1 MAEERVG
8 LSFLDFEIEIGQGE
22 AGEYS
27 VKVLRSPAGEAQ
39 ATLNLPFDNLQ
50 LERYQDKLQIAL
62 LRSAEKRRQ
71 MVSPE
76 EQVVQEFGG
85 KLFDVLLTGEVRSRY
100 DISQAQARQ
109 QGKGLRLKLRIQPP
123 ELAALPWEFLYDPRR
138 DGYVCLSANTP
149 VVRYLELPQPLPPL
163 AVEPP
168 LRILGML
175 AGPRD
180 ASCPALDVETEKARL
195 EQALLPLLRRGL
207 AELAWLSKGT
217 WQALQRSLRKGP
229 WHIFHFIGHGRYNPA
244 TGQGELAFE
253 DETGGLEAM
262 GASRLATLL
271 ADHQPLRLA
280 LLNACGGAQGGQED
294 IFSSTAATLV
304 RRGLP
309 AVLAMQYAITD
320 RAAIEIARAFYE
332 ALADGLP
339 VDAAVAETRKAL
351 KVSNEL
357 SLEWGTPVLYTH
369 APDGAL
375 FNLTSANRS
384 PVTQSLKYVSAP
396 LPALEERHY
405 QDGLE
410 AYRLG
415 DWLAAERN
423 FQAAI
428 DSNPDYRDAAVRLVQ
443 ARQQAQLAGLVAQ
456 AKQLHSA
463 QRWQAVLSIFEQIRA
478 IQPDYP
484 DPDGLFVSA
493 TRALAQ
499 KKAGQVKP
507 AVSTSSKSRKSL
519 GFWILGLL
527 GLVLVGGLAVWGVV
541 STLLGG
547 GDSPVT
553 ATAPAVALV
562 TTQTPVSPTP
572 QKASA
577 TSAPSP
583 TPSPAP
589 SLSSTETLPP
599 TFSSLLAE
607 RVDEKGITMKLV
619 PAGEFTMGGSID
631 ATVVECQKLY
641 FGNSCDPNNYMNQEP
656 AHQVYLGDY
665 YIDRTEVTNVSY
677 ARCVVDGACTSP
689 ITVTSFTRSSYYGN
703 PDFADYPVISVD
715 WEQAAAYCV
724 WRGAELPTEAQWEKA
739 ARGTDGRLYPWG
751 NSFDGTKAN
760 FCDQN
765 CPNAWAYKDWNDG
778 AADTAPV
785 GSYPAGASVYDV
797 MDLAGNVW
805 ELVRDWY
812 SGSYYNS
819 QKVWSNPFGPS
830 TGESRVLR
838 GGGWNGHGH
847 VMLVASRYKIA
858 PSSSSFQVGFRCARF
873 P

>member
-375 FNLTSANRS
+375 FNLMSANRS

-499 KKAGQVKP
+499 EQQQTKRADLHRRAASLLLSLQKATPDYPGIDRLLERAGAEQARQSERAAAKP
-507 AVSTSSKSRKSL
+507 PRRL
-519 GFWILGLL
+519 LPWILGLL
-527 GLVLVGGLAVWGVV
+527 GLGLVGMLLVWAALSGI
-541 STLLGG
+541 LGG
-547 GDSPVT
+547 GETT
-553 ATAPAVALV
+553 ATLPVIAVA
-562 TTQTPVSPTP
+562 TTPAPFTKTPLIPMDTPAPTP
-572 QKASA
+572 
-577 TSAPSP
+577 TW
-583 TPSPAP
+583 
-589 SLSSTETLPP
+589 
-599 TFSSLLAE
+599 LLNP
-607 RVDEKGITMKLV
+607 RVDEKGVTMALI
-619 PAGEFTMGGSID
+619 PAGQFLMGSPESDSLAGSD
-631 ATVVECQKLY
+631 ERPQ
-641 FGNSCDPNNYMNQEP
+641 
-656 AHQVYLGDY
+656 HRVYLDAF
-665 YIDRTEVTNVSY
+665 YIDMYEVTNARY
-677 ARCVVDGACTSP
+677 AQCVAAGGCTAPVGGS
-689 ITVTSFTRSSYYGN
+689 SSSTRSSYYGSVEYEN
-703 PDFADYPVISVD
+703 YPAIYVD
-715 WEQAAAYCV
+715 WDQASAYCT
-724 WRGAELPTEAQWEKA
+724 WRDGRLPTEAEWEKA
-739 ARGTDGRLYPWG
+739 ARGGLEGAKYPWG
-751 NSFDGTKAN
+751 DE
-760 FCDQN
+760 
-765 CPNAWAYKDWNDG
+765 
-778 AADTAPV
+778 APV
-785 GSYPAGASVYDV
+785 CTKEAKNGAQFVDCSPEDTVAVSSFSANGYGLFD
-797 MDLAGNVW
+797 MAGNVW
-805 ELVRDWY
+805 EWVQDWY
-812 SGSYYNS
+812 GTTYYRNQS
-819 QKVWSNPFGPS
+819 SWSNPIGPDS
-830 TGESRVLR
+830 GQDRVVR
-838 GGGWNGHGH
+838 GGAWHFDGNNLRAAFRVRFSPAYG
-847 VMLVASRYKIA
+847 YDN
-858 PSSSSFQVGFRCARF
+858 VGFRCSRS